1 MTMQDHDAGTPD
13 VTESAALQALIS
25 QETDIAALRAMLA
38 RMRKNGNLRW
48 VIALCDRIATL
59 SPTAEDIAAQ
69 VWALL
74 AARDVQ
80 RVRAILAELPAD
92 MGAAKRILLE
102 IDLAEAQ
109 ADPDAFA
116 NLRQQLPDL
125 PKDHAARLTLREVA
139 IRLGCGDLDGAASSL
154 AEARTQS
161 APATNIAECDVR
173 LSLLAQG
180 PVAALAVLDSHS
192 ETLGPSSDKFRALR
206 LRLLNA
212 RGRWSEVI
220 ELALAWM
227 DADSNLAAPP
237 PDEVLAQALLAAMMA
252 DRLSELKLRLIN
264 IESHYP
270 AEAYLVEALC
280 ICAIE
285 DDDTPLIDAMM
296 AKMQHMNRWR
306 WLGLAHR
313 HACHSGA
320 TKDVD
325 ALCGV
330 LRSEGCLWPGPEVM
344 SALYAYYF
352 EVQPARMAALLDEMQ
367 PLFDSSIEDVGL
379 QALRLRLEIGL
390 SRDEA
395 ARGHLAKLPKGLR
408 ACAEL
413 RPFQMYFDARDG
425 QDTAAREGWQRWMV
439 EAAPIATEARV
450 AYPVAKS
457 LRFDGKE
464 GAILCFVCIFNGIE
478 FIDWFL
484 DHYRA
489 LGVDHFFFCD
499 NASTDGTAE
508 RLMQQADVSLFHASD
523 SFAASG
529 CGIFW
534 INHLMRRYGVGH
546 WCVHVDMDE
555 ALVFPGLEQ
564 GRTLRDLTRYLDAKG
579 HGCTESVMIDMVPPN
594 FPAQD
599 GAQQGDF
606 AQSNCFDPVLTKIPC
621 ELPPYALIKGGMRSR
636 LTGRSL
642 LMTKSPLV
650 RMTPDFAYLVNNHHH
665 THLPVSDVTT
675 AVLHYKFIGAF
686 RARLS
691 EAISRREHFQGA
703 RFYRQLDRSLDSAIS
718 GQASNMLVHYEG
730 PPQLVTLGLLS
741 SSPDWD
747 NAPHDG

>member
-1 MTMQDHDAGTPD
+1 MTQQDHFAWTPELAD
-13 VTESAALQALIS
+13 GAALQADIAT
-25 QETDIAALRAMLA
+25 QTDISALRAMLA
-38 RMRKNGNLRW
+38 RMRKTGNLRW
-48 VIALCDRIATL
+48 VIALCDRIALL
-59 SPTAEDIAAQ
+59 SPTPEDISAQ

-74 AARDVQ
+74 SARDIQ
-80 RVRAILAELPAD
+80 RVRAVLAHLPAD
-92 MGAAKRILLE
+92 MPAPRRVLLE
-102 IDLAEAQ
+102 LDLAEAE
-109 ADPDAFA
+109 ADPHAFA
-116 NLRQQLPDL
+116 DLRRQLPDL
-125 PKDHAARLTLREVA
+125 PQERAARLTLREVA
-139 IRLGCGDLDGAASSL
+139 IRLGCGDMDGAALAL
-154 AEARTQS
+154 AEARAQS
-161 APATNIAECDVR
+161 VSAAEIAEFDVR
-173 LSLLAQG
+173 FSLLADG
-180 PVAALAVLDSHS
+180 PVAALAVLDSQS
-192 ETLGPSSDKFRALR
+192 DTLGSTSGKFRGLR

-212 RGRWSEVI
+212 RGRWSEAT
-220 ELALAWM
+220 ELAFEWMADEPVLAG
-227 DADSNLAAPP
+227 LP
-237 PDEVLAQALLAAMMA
+237 PDDVIAQALLAAMMS
-252 DRLSELKLRLIN
+252 DRLTDLKQRLKI
-264 IESHYP
+264 IESRYP
-270 AEAYLVEALC
+270 NEVSLVEALC

-285 DDDTPLIDAMM
+285 DDDNDLILQMM
-296 AKMQHMNRWR
+296 EKMRQMNRWR

-313 HACHSGA
+313 HACHTGA

-325 ALCGV
+325 ALREY

-352 EVQPARMAALLDEMQ
+352 EVQPARMASLLDEMRL
-367 PLFDSSIEDVGL
+367 LFDSSFEDVGL

-390 SRDEA
+390 LRDDA
-395 ARGHLAKLPKGLR
+395 ARGHFANLPKGLR

-413 RPFQMYFDARDG
+413 RPFEMYFDARDG
-425 QDTAAREGWQRWMV
+425 HNTAARDGWQRWMV
-439 EAAPIATEARV
+439 ETAPIATEARV
-450 AYPVAKS
+450 SYPVTKS
-457 LRFDGKE
+457 LRFDGKQ

-508 RLMQQADVSLFHASD
+508 RLMQQPDVSLFHASE

-555 ALVFPGLEQ
+555 ALVFPSLEH
-564 GRTLRDLTRYLDAKG
+564 GRDLRDLTRYMDSKG

-594 FPAQD
+594 FPAYEEGQD
-599 GAQQGDF
+599 VDF
-606 AQSNCFDPVLTKIPC
+606 AQNNCFDPYLAKMPC

-703 RFYRQLDRSLDSAIS
+703 RFYRQLDRSLDSPIAELD
-718 GQASNMLVHYEG
+718 ANVLVKYNA
-730 PPQLVTLGLLS
+730 PSDLVALGLLR

-747 NAPHDG
+747 AST